1 MESKIKADLDTIYTP
16 AKDIVAKEIQKEF
29 VLIPI
34 KDNVVDMENKFF
46 KLTETAKAMWDKMS
60 PGKNLKEIA
69 RELSMEYEAPLE
81 LIERDLLLLVED
93 LLNRRMLIAVRRV

>member
-1 MESKIKADLDTIYTP
+1 LWIRKPFVILVMEL
-16 AKDIVAKEIQKEF
+16 KEIQKEF

-60 PGKNLKEIA
+60 LGKNLKEIA